1 MDLTQ
6 LILEWIASAFGAG
19 YLFLVAKKNKWA
31 WLAGGI
37 SSFLFIFVFYASNL
51 PAQALL
57 SLAYVLLSVY
67 AFWSWNRE
75 VEITLVKWKI
85 RKHLFSM
92 QLIFFIGGG
101 IAWVKLPMIQSF
113 SEKETFLLDLFI
125 ALFSLFATILGVLKE
140 KSNWIY
146 WIFINLACILLYLNA
161 ALYATSILYAAYFIL
176 GIYGLREWNKPI
188 QKSWK

>member
-6 LILEWIASAFGAG
+6 LLLEWIASAFGAG
-19 YLFLVAKKNKWA
+19 YLYLVAKKNKWA
-31 WLAGGI
+31 WLSGGI
-37 SSFLFIFVFYASNL
+37 SSFLFIFVFSASKL
-51 PAQALL
+51 PAQAIL
-57 SLAYVLLSVY
+57 SFVYVLLSVY

-85 RKHLFSM
+85 QKHLIAI
-92 QLIFFIGGG
+92 QLIFIVGGG
-101 IAWVKLPMIQSF
+101 IAWVKLPMIQSY
-113 SEKETFLLDLFI
+113 SGKETFLLDLFI

-161 ALYATSILYAAYFIL
+161 DLYATAILYGTYFTL
-176 GIYGLREWNKPI
+176 GIYGLREWNKTI
-188 QKSWK
+188 QKK